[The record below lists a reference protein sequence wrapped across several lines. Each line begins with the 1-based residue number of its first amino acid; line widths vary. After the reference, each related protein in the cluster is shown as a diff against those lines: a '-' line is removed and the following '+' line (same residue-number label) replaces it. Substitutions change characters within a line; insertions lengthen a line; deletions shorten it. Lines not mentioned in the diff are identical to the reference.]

1 LLNTGDDQERHDKR
15 QKLMRASGRLSGQ
28 SALGADFR
36 RVGKLRLDGIGVER
50 CPQYVVVATAAVFL
64 YS

>member
-1 LLNTGDDQERHDKR
+1 
-15 QKLMRASGRLSGQ
+15 MRASGRLSGQ